1 MNLKLAIYT
10 IDVRHKHKSD
20 KLNFEEAFKKISTTI
35 KTKEDYY
42 KDFITRYIKSFDGKF
57 SKVDDTSKSI
67 TTDDIS
73 FIGTEN
79 IIYGMIRGGLTNVE
93 LDIFESDNI
102 TTPVGKL
109 NKNQVAAQPY
119 FFMLYTPYDKSHGV
133 LMIQYY
139 SVASVTTS
147 FKNNLQSFFKEH
159 EITLTM
165 YPFVPENKK
174 KEFLKTSV
182 INKISLSKMVTEKSA
197 RSKFN
202 PLILEE
208 DQYEIV
214 IEFRKIRQ
222 DPTSFVNRVMDTINS
237 KRNLFSANLKD
248 LGIEGEDDYL
258 LKVFYENEEGKQSH
272 SNIKKGFDIFPTID
286 LPNDL
291 KESGKDSPDL
301 DKMKDYTIK
310 LLTEIK
316 SEIL

>member
-20 KLNFEEAFKKISTTI
+20 KLNFEEAFKKISTI
-35 KTKEDYY
+35 VKTKEEYY
-42 KDFITRYIKSFDGKF
+42 QDFIKRYIKSFDGKF

-73 FIGTEN
+73 FLGTEN

-109 NKNQVAAQPY
+109 NKNQIAAQPY
-119 FFMLYTPYDKSHGV
+119 FFLLYTPYDKSHGV

-147 FKNNLQSFFKEH
+147 FKNNLQSFFREH

-165 YPFVPENKK
+165 YPFVPEKKK

-182 INKISLSKMVTEKSA
+182 INKISLSKTVSEKTA

-214 IEFRKIRQ
+214 IEFRKIKQ
-222 DPTSFVNRVMDTINS
+222 DPASFVTRITDSLS
-237 KRNLFSANLKD
+237 KNKSLFSADLSD
-248 LGIEGEDDYL
+248 LGIEGDDDYL

-286 LPNDL
+286 LPNEL

-301 DKMKDYTIK
+301 EKMKDYSVK

-316 SEIL
+316 DEIL